1 MGVIYT
7 SLFHLP
13 SGSCHVS
20 KVSHSYCQARQK
32 QNILE
37 DIHTSCT
44 DTFVSYIYF
53 FCFQTLHITNSNP
66 LFAFDIERNI
76 MLSFLYDYYLLHTD
90 FTLTI
95 ALQSK
100 QYYGRSNSNNR

>member
-1 MGVIYT
+1 MSYFQGQ
-7 SLFHLP
+7 SLLL
-13 SGSCHVS
+13 SS
-20 KVSHSYCQARQK
+20 KAETEYSRGY
-32 QNILE
+32 
-37 DIHTSCT
+37 HTSCT
-44 DTFVSYIYF
+44 DTFVSYIF

-95 ALQSK
+95 DLQSK
-100 QYYGRSNSNNR
+100 